1 MVTNVINE
9 GLSSP
14 TCSILIILT
23 LYVYV
28 KILYGELESK
38 HWISS
43 YKDIINRGQWYRI
56 ITSIIIHVS
65 FPHMLLTI
73 FTLWQLRRI
82 EIILT
87 PLFFFRYSILLIYCE
102 SFLSNVTAYI
112 LLTGKIIVLGEIG
125 TSLGMRL
132 ANLNVFGTSAL
143 ALSWLSYASTN
154 SIMYTNSIDS
164 FYIWGLIPIPWFLAP
179 LITVLSYQMLAPPNH
194 SLSNLSGNNNS
205 IFNNFNNYYLN

>member
-1 MVTNVINE
+1 MVTNVIFE
-9 GLSSP
+9 GLKNP
-14 TCSILIILT
+14 TCSILIIST

-28 KILYGELESK
+28 KILYGEIESK

-43 YKDIINRGQWYRI
+43 YKDIVNKGQWYRI
-56 ITSIIIHVS
+56 ITSIIIHIS

-87 PLFFFRYSILLIYCE
+87 PLFFFRYSILLVFCE

-112 LLTGKIIVLGEIG
+112 LLSGKISLLGDVGI
-125 TSLGMRL
+125 SLGMRL

-143 ALSWLSYASTN
+143 VLSWLAYASTN